1 MNPKKEAIGFAPR
14 TMDSVGDAA
23 LFSQNTEETGKG
35 VQSGDGRIPLLTG
48 KDVAAQLPVKF
59 VIHLEEQ
66 RELWRQSQSFR
77 LSDNRLRHHS
87 PT

>member
-1 MNPKKEAIGFAPR
+1 MNPKKDAIGFALR
-14 TMDSVGDAA
+14 TIDSVGDAA
-23 LFSQNTEETGKG
+23 LFLQKTEETGKG
-35 VQSGDGRIPLLTG
+35 VQSGDGHIPLLTG

-77 LSDNRLRHHS
+77 PSYNQLRPCS
-87 PT
+87 LI